1 MRCAVIARHRDEFP
15 VRLMCRVLA
24 VSVAGFYAYLKR
36 PASWR
41 AVIDELL
48 MVHLRIAFAE
58 SGETYGAPRV
68 LQELREAGLPPS
80 TKRVARLMRQDG
92 LAARPRKRR
101 RIVTTDSNHDEPIAP
116 NRLAREFDVHGVAI
130 NRVWVGDITYIPTR
144 EGVLYLATVLDL
156 GSRRCVGWAMRDTME
171 VELVLGAL
179 RMARE
184 ARRPAVGLIFHSDR
198 GSQYASGEYRAEL
211 AAHGMLA
218 SMSGKGDCYD
228 NAVAESF
235 FATLEFE
242 LLAKHDWDTREDARR
257 AIFRYI
263 ETWYNRKRRHST
275 LDYVSPATY
284 EEQLQAAA

>member
-15 VRLMCRVLA
+15 VRLMCRVLE

-41 AVIDELL
+41 AVIDESL
-48 MVHLRIAFAE
+48 MVHIRMVFAE
-58 SGETYGAPRV
+58 SGATYGAPRV
-68 LQELREAGLPPS
+68 LQELREAGLPTS
-80 TKRVARLMRQDG
+80 TKRVARLMREAG
-92 LAARPRKRR
+92 LVARPRKRR
-101 RIVTTDSNHDEPIAP
+101 RIGTTDSKHDEPIAP
-116 NRLAREFDVHGVAI
+116 NRLARAFDVHGVAL
-130 NRVWVGDITYIPTR
+130 NRVWVGDITSIPTR

-156 GSRRCVGWAMRDTME
+156 GSRRGVGWAMRDTME

-184 ARRPAVGLIFHSDR
+184 ARRPEPGLIFHSDR
-198 GSQYASGEYRAEL
+198 GSQYASGDYRAEL
-211 AAHGMLA
+211 AAHGMRA
-218 SMSGKGDCYD
+218 SMSGRGDCYD

-242 LLAKHDWDTREDARR
+242 LLAKHDWETREEARG

-275 LDYVSPATY
+275 LGYVSPTTY